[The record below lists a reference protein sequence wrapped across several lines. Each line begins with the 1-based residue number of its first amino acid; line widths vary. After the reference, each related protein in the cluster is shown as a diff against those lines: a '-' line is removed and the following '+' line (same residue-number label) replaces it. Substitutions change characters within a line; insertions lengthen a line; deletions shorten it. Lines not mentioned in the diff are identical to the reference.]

1 MGNAWEDGDSPDT
14 ATSESVY
21 LPNEGRNGKSEMT
34 RKARNRL
41 RLTMAIHNEKRSDE
55 MRGRYR
61 SFREKPADSRIP
73 SETSGT
79 DGNIERFFLLHGTRI
94 LLKESVQS
102 ENQRGR
108 EVRASFQRTKAKA
121 KQISAAI
128 QRPFFSRKSEHFC
141 LMAGPASGR
150 KMAKRRGT
158 IVGKR
163 DRKLKRAKAETL
175 ARLPLARVI

>member
-14 ATSESVY
+14 ATSKSVC
-21 LPNEGRNGKSEMT
+21 LPNEGRDGKSEMT
-34 RKARNRL
+34 RKAGDRL
-41 RLTMAIHNEKRSDE
+41 RFSLAIYNEKRGDK
-55 MRGRYR
+55 MRRRYS
-61 SFREKPADSRIP
+61 SFREKPADCGCP
-73 SETSGT
+73 TETSGT
-79 DGNIERFFLLHGTRI
+79 DADIECLFFLHGTRI
-94 LLKESVQS
+94 LLKKSARS

-108 EVRASFQRTKAKA
+108 EVRASFQRMNAKA

-158 IVGKR
+158 IAGKR

>member
-21 LPNEGRNGKSEMT
+21 LPNEGGDGKAEMT
-34 RKARNRL
+34 GKAGDRL
-41 RLTMAIHNEKRSDE
+41 WLALAIYNEKRGDK
-55 MRGRYR
+55 MRRR
-61 SFREKPADSRIP
+61 HISLREKPANSGSP
-73 SETSGT
+73 TETSGT
-79 DGNIERFFLLHGTRI
+79 DADIECLFFLHGTRI
-94 LLKESVQS
+94 LLKGSVRS

-158 IVGKR
+158 IAGKR
-163 DRKLKRAKAETL
+163 DRKLKMAKAETM
-175 ARLPLARVI
+175 ARFPLARVI

>member
-1 MGNAWEDGDSPDT
+1 MGDTWEDGDSSN
-14 ATSESVY
+14 ASASEPLY
-21 LPNEGRNGKSEMT
+21 LPNEGRNGKAEMAG
-34 RKARNRL
+34 KAGNGL
-41 RLTMAIHNEKRSDE
+41 RLAMTIYNEKRGDE
-55 MRGRYR
+55 MRRR
-61 SFREKPADSRIP
+61 DNSFREKPANSGSP
-73 SETSGT
+73 TETSGT
-79 DGNIERFFLLHGTRI
+79 DWNVECFFLLHGTRI
-94 LLKESVQS
+94 LLKESVRC

-108 EVRASFQRTKAKA
+108 EVRASFQRTNAKT

-158 IVGKR
+158 IAGKR
-163 DRKLKRAKAETL
+163 DRKVKIAKAETL

>member
-1 MGNAWEDGDSPDT
+1 MGNAWKDGDSPDT
-14 ATSESVY
+14 ATSKSVY
-21 LPNEGRNGKSEMT
+21 LLNEAGDGKAEMT
-34 RKARNRL
+34 GKAGDGL
-41 RLTMAIHNEKRSDE
+41 RLTLSIQNEKRGDK
-55 MRGRYR
+55 MRRRY
-61 SFREKPADSRIP
+61 SSLREKPADSGSP
-73 SETSGT
+73 TETSGT
-79 DGNIERFFLLHGTRI
+79 DADIECLFFLHRTRI
-94 LLKESVQS
+94 LLKETVRS

-158 IVGKR
+158 IAGKR
-163 DRKLKRAKAETL
+163 DRKLKMAKAETL